1 MEWSKSSDTNILFSL
16 HLHDRQ
22 LHHLLQNDCITKN
35 AAARRKV
42 PEAHVLLHREPKG
55 AAQLRAPRARVT
67 GVTLLTHRP

>member
-22 LHHLLQNDCITKN
+22 LYDLLTERLHREKRGGS
-35 AAARRKV
+35 AESARS
-42 PEAHVLLHREPKG
+42 HMLLHREPKR
-55 AAQLRAPRARVT
+55 AAQVPARVT